1 MDFLATAALA
11 ATCGETLPGDGSVT
25 GAWTGACDSTTRDG
39 SYARFYTFTVTQ
51 NSLVTIDLSSS
62 VDTYLYLREGAD
74 ALSGGYMRSDDDD
87 GSGNNSRI
95 SETLSPGDYTIEATT
110 YSSETTGD
118 FTLDVDFL
126 ATAALAATCGETL
139 PGDGSVTG
147 AWTGACDSTTRDGSY
162 ARFYTFTVT
171 QNSLVTIDLSSS
183 VDTYLYL
190 REGADALSGG
200 YMRSDDDDGS
210 GNNSR
215 ISETLSPGDY
225 TIEATTYGEGRTG
238 TFTLDVDFLA
248 TAALAATCG
257 ETLPGDGSVT
267 GAWTG
272 ACDSTTRDGS
282 YARFYTFTVTQNSL
296 VTIDLSSSVDT
307 YLYLREG
314 ADALSG
320 GYMRSDDDDGSG
332 NNSRISETLSPGDYT
347 IEATTYGEGRTGTFT
362 LNVSGL

>member
-1 MDFLATAALA
+1 MTRPQQPPPPPPPPGNDLSTGNDVRLLFSTQ
-11 ATCGETLPGDGSVT
+11 GDGCHTELS
-25 GAWTGACDSTTRDG
+25 GDGTTYGVWDDDCTSLTRKDTN
-39 SYARFYTFTVTQ
+39 ARFYTFTVKQ
-51 NSLVTIDLSSS
+51 NSRVTIDLSSS

-225 TIEATTYGEGRTG
+225 TIEATTYSSDHRRLHAGRG
-238 TFTLDVDFLA
+238 FPRDRRAGGHLRRD
-248 TAALAATCG
+248 AAG
-257 ETLPGDGSVT
+257 
-267 GAWTG
+267 
-272 ACDSTTRDGS
+272 
-282 YARFYTFTVTQNSL
+282 
-296 VTIDLSSSVDT
+296 
-307 YLYLREG
+307 
-314 ADALSG
+314 
-320 GYMRSDDDDGSG
+320 
-332 NNSRISETLSPGDYT
+332 
-347 IEATTYGEGRTGTFT
+347 
-362 LNVSGL
+362 